1 MSQYLILPL
10 NKAQLTA
17 GYKNTAYRAKFGFV
31 HYGMDLS
38 NNPTD
43 DRTLWAMGEGTVKA
57 AGYDNVYG
65 NVVVV
70 VYPDVYIPSTKKTQD
85 LTVRLY
91 HMASIVV
98 KVGQKVTTAT
108 KLGVMGNTGKYTTG
122 AHVHVEID
130 TDTNM
135 PTYAPGLAGNS
146 NIIKKGV
153 DTTLSPSKVL
163 YIKPTAPDKQT
174 LEYAAG
180 VYADRSEAN
189 LPVYPE
195 NTKQYKVEAGPMSK
209 EMADEL
215 VKQIKSTV
223 YQCKI
228 VEV

>member
-1 MSQYLILPL
+1 MPQYLILPL

-17 GYKNTAYRAKFGFV
+17 GYKNDAYHKKFGFH
-31 HYGMDLS
+31 HYGIDLS
-38 NNPTD
+38 NGAND
-43 DRTLWAMGEGTVKA
+43 DRTLWAMGKGTVKA
-57 AGYDNVYG
+57 CGYDNIFG
-65 NVVVV
+65 NTVVI
-70 VYPDVYIPSTKKTQD
+70 VYPEVYIQATGKVQD

-91 HMASIVV
+91 HMASVAV
-98 KVGQKVTTAT
+98 KVGQQVTTAT
-108 KLGVMGNTGKYTTG
+108 KLGIMGNTGKYSTG

-153 DTTLSPSKVL
+153 DTTLSPSQVL

-195 NTKQYKVEAGPMSK
+195 NVKQYKVEVGPMSK
-209 EMADEL
+209 ELADEL